1 MWSSN
6 YDVEIGE
13 ENFQQIVSNPT
24 QLLKKYVSKEKR
36 TKGGRG
42 DSYTS
47 LSSAHTM
54 TKEFTCFTSANHAV
68 NSGRL
73 FL

>member
-6 YDVEIGE
+6 YDVEIRE
-13 ENFQQIVSNPT
+13 ENSKQIVSNPT
-24 QLLKKYVSKEKR
+24 QLLKKYVSKKR

-47 LSSAHTM
+47 LSSTHTM
-54 TKEFTCFTSANHAV
+54 TKKFTCFTSANHAV